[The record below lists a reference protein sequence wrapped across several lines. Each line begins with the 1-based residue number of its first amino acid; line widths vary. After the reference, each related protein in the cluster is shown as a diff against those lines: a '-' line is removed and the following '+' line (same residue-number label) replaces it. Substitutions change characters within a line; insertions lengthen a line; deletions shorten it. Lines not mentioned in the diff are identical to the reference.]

1 MQWRIFNIRVRD
13 EQLRAQCQQLEFKYF
28 RMHPAARGITP
39 CLRRLRLI
47 SQVRRLMPA
56 VVTVSFYEIFLTTIR
71 TNDRCLETLFPFGP
85 IFPVG
90 AISIEIIRLVVNHK
104 NSPVDGGAAFQWQ
117 YPKCVFKSAWSQRY
131 EALAIYRDTP
141 LFSFVLS
148 FPRPASLLS
157 SLCSSWRAASP
168 ALQKELRERR
178 DRSNAGYYKT
188 KDDAWCR

>member
-13 EQLRAQCQQLEFKYF
+13 EQLRAQCQRLEFKYF

-71 TNDRCLETLFPFGP
+71 TTDLCLETLFPFGP

-90 AISIEIIRLVVNHK
+90 AISIEIIRLAVNHK
-104 NSPVDGGAAFQWQ
+104 NSPVDGDAAFQ
-117 YPKCVFKSAWSQRY
+117 
-131 EALAIYRDTP
+131 
-141 LFSFVLS
+141 
-148 FPRPASLLS
+148 
-157 SLCSSWRAASP
+157 
-168 ALQKELRERR
+168 
-178 DRSNAGYYKT
+178 
-188 KDDAWCR
+188 